1 MLHGWGNRAAVFL
14 DPPYNGRRGK
24 RAGTRLYAHSEIDH
38 AALFSMLADCGSNFL
53 MTYDAAPEIVAL
65 VRRHSF
71 AAVCLSMTNTH
82 HNRLPELV
90 VTPRPMFT

>member
-1 MLHGWGNRAAVFL
+1 
-14 DPPYNGRRGK
+14 
-24 RAGTRLYAHSEIDH
+24 
-38 AALFSMLADCGSNFL
+38 MLADCGSNFL

-90 VTPRPMFT
+90 VTPHPMFA